1 MFRICKNA
9 PLQWVPAGTYAPV
22 PGPRLLRVGPCLR
35 RWVGATREK
44 KASEGSFSIIG
55 TLYSS
60 GRYRLTLPA
69 EQVSSVSVE
78 SVHLRSRGHSP
89 SDTGTAASAAQA
101 QEASSSGAGGR
112 GPHGGAVLPG
122 PPAPSPACMHARW
135 SGTGPHRLPAST
147 TRTRRLTRTP
157 RRTGAAGGCIQTLQT
172 PTGRSS

>member
-9 PLQWVPAGTYAPV
+9 PLQWIPAGTYAPV

-35 RWVGATREK
+35 HRAGATREK
-44 KASEGSFSIIG
+44 KASEGSFNIIG

-78 SVHLRSRGHSP
+78 SVHLRSRGHFLP
-89 SDTGTAASAAQA
+89 RTRAPRPPRLRHKKQVPPVQAA
-101 QEASSSGAGGR
+101 AGRMEG
-112 GPHGGAVLPG
+112 LFCPG
-122 PPAPSPACMHARW
+122 PGAQPGMHARW
-135 SGTGPHRLPAST
+135 SRTGPHSLPASP

-157 RRTGAAGGCIQTLQT
+157 RRTAAAGGCIQTLQT